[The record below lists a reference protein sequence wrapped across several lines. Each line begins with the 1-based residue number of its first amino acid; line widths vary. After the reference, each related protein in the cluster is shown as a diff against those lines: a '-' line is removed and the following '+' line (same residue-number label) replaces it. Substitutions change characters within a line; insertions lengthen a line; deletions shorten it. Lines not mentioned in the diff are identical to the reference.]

1 MSSAPKSQRIRVYE
15 YRFEVHVTHC
25 KVKVNFP
32 CAFFLKW
39 NTGSISERV
48 QVVRLS
54 RMNIQLRQSKIPSHS
69 TVDSSSRWKCHTMS
83 SRALFWK
90 RKYSG

>member
-39 NTGSISERV
+39 NTGSV
-48 QVVRLS
+48 
-54 RMNIQLRQSKIPSHS
+54 
-69 TVDSSSRWKCHTMS
+69 
-83 SRALFWK
+83 
-90 RKYSG
+90 